1 MALASTIAGGLIV
14 LINRV
19 HIFNL
24 LTVTAFTIP
33 ILAIWYWVTNRMYHG
48 YRETLQSSLIKN
60 KSAIDKEVVREY
72 TMDSVLGKEI
82 KSGAEE
88 KVSLH
93 CRTEAAEGG
102 QLSAQLAVTAA
113 IGRLQAA
120 QQILGRTADSLL

>member
-1 MALASTIAGGLIV
+1 MGQRCQPLHQLVDEAEKLALVTAGGG
-14 LINRV
+14 R
-19 HIFNL
+19 
-24 LTVTAFTIP
+24 
-33 ILAIWYWVTNRMYHG
+33 R
-48 YRETLQSSLIKN
+48 
-60 KSAIDKEVVREY
+60 IDK
-72 TMDSVLGKEI
+72 G
-82 KSGAEE
+82 GAEE